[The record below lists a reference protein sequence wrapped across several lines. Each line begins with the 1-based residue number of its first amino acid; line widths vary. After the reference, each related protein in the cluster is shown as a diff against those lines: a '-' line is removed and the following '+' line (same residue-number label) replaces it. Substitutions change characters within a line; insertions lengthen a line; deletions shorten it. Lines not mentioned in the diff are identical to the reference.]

1 MNKALN
7 RTFKK
12 RVSNPLEHIV
22 QTFAPFRD
30 QIKGF
35 GSGVSTPV
43 MSPTL
48 CRCGVNIKLLNRK
61 QYQERVFKTILVLEK
76 KRCGQTAKGLFL

>member
-35 GSGVSTPV
+35 LVESTDNGYWRV
-43 MSPTL
+43 VGLMDAVFTFAQSL
-48 CRCGVNIKLLNRK
+48 CKVLLLR
-61 QYQERVFKTILVLEK
+61 T
-76 KRCGQTAKGLFL
+76 